1 MEEEEGLIGLTAEIV
16 ANYVANNRVSTSDVA
31 AVIQQVHGALTGLGQ
46 TAAAVAEAKVPV
58 VSVRSSIK
66 PDYLVC
72 MECGGKHK
80 MLKRHIMT
88 AHQMTPAQYRADYGL
103 SSSYPMVAPNYSETR
118 RSLAVASG
126 LGRKP
131 GQKSGSGNEAGAG
144 GKKRGGVARRRPK
157 APGPG

>member
-1 MEEEEGLIGLTAEIV
+1 MEEEGLIGLTAEIV

-31 AVIQQVHGALTGLGQ
+31 AVIQQVHGALAGLGQ
-46 TAAAVAEAKVPV
+46 TAAAVSEAKVPV

-88 AHQMTPAQYRADYGL
+88 AHQMTPAQYRAEYGL
-103 SSSYPMVAPNYSETR
+103 PSSYPMVAPNYSEAR

-131 GQKSGSGNEAGAG
+131 GQKSGSGAGAG
-144 GKKRGGVARRRPK
+144 GKKPGGVARRRPK
-157 APGPG
+157 APGAG